1 MNPFGILPTLIST
14 DRLCNLIRYSEMV
27 KDLEGDIA
35 EFGVFQGGSLE
46 ILAKFNLHKT
56 VWGIDSFE
64 GLPISC
70 EKDNFHKQGDFSET
84 SYENLKGYFGIQ
96 HRNVNLLQGF
106 SPDIFNVIH
115 PHKKFCFVHVDVD
128 LYQSVKDALD
138 FFYPRMVTGGVIILD
153 DYGFESTQ
161 GAKIAIDEFKKYLNE
176 ENIKGNIFSKAGEL
190 FYYGNYSHKQY
201 LIIK

>member
-1 MNPFGILPTLIST
+1 MNPFGVLPTLIST

-27 KDLEGDIA
+27 KDLEGDVC

-46 ILAKFNLHKT
+46 ILAKFNAHKT

-84 SYENLKGYFGIQ
+84 SYEDLKGYFAIQ
-96 HRNVNLLQGF
+96 HRNVTLLKGF
-106 SPDIFNVIH
+106 SPDVFNGIH
-115 PHKKFCFVHVDVD
+115 PHKKFCYVHVDVN
-128 LYQSVKDALD
+128 LYQSVKDAID
-138 FFYPRMVTGGVIILD
+138 FFLPRMVRGGVIIFD
-153 DYGFESTQ
+153 DFGFDSTL
-161 GAKIAIDEFKKYLNE
+161 GAKAAVSEFIEEWGNKKVM
-176 ENIKGNIFSKAGEL
+176 S
-190 FYYGNYSHKQY
+190 YYGEEKYKNNISHKQY